1 MHVRA
6 EVCFAIAPPTISPAL
21 HRLPTST
28 TTTMPFETDEAGRFR
43 RAPLMSQ
50 HRCTGSWTDEAMD
63 DADAIYTTTTHAHGL
78 ATLPPSSSTTST
90 TSTELLRHPLGL
102 ASSLLQ
108 ASTSYY
114 YDYNAVRDRRGRTT
128 RAGAADAPAALH
140 RLMDTDEAMTMPTP
154 STPPPSSCMENAKQ
168 RPKTTTM
175 AA

>member
-1 MHVRA
+1 MQSLSKGVRA
-6 EVCFAIAPPTISPAL
+6 PPQQATLTSASTQ
-21 HRLPTST
+21 HPTL
-28 TTTMPFETDEAGRFR
+28 AR
-43 RAPLMSQ
+43 RMTRASGWRQ
-50 HRCTGSWTDEAMD
+50 CSNH
-63 DADAIYTTTTHAHGL
+63 TTHAHGL

-154 STPPPSSCMENAKQ
+154 HLHHHHHHAWRTRSKDRRRRPWQLNRRYSSKLVL
-168 RPKTTTM
+168 RR
-175 AA
+175 

>member
-1 MHVRA
+1 
-6 EVCFAIAPPTISPAL
+6 
-21 HRLPTST
+21 
-28 TTTMPFETDEAGRFR
+28 
-43 RAPLMSQ
+43 MSQ
-50 HRCTGSWTDEAMD
+50 RRCTGSWTDEAMD

-78 ATLPPSSSTTST
+78 ATPSSSTTST
-90 TSTELLRHPLGL
+90 TSTTTKLPRHRLGP
-102 ASSLLQ
+102 ASSLLH

-114 YDYNAVRDRRGRTT
+114 CDYHAVRDRRGRTT

-168 RPKTTTM
+168 RPKTTTT